1 MLLAFYYFKMM
12 FTDYL
17 LILVLIFDFT
27 FFCSKFYVL
36 INRFYF
42 AINFFSIGK
51 NVYYLRVQF
60 VCIYLQRVLSHN
72 GQYLQNK
79 YLCSFSHSHITKNI
93 LRDLCISVLA
103 LFSQIAYIVYLLPS
117 GVMVTLMPLLFYRI
131 KHLKR
136 HSPVSMNSQPGCCS
150 FAGRFYRLTKEQ
162 HAGFFNC

>member
-60 VCIYLQRVLSHN
+60 VCIYL
-72 GQYLQNK
+72 
-79 YLCSFSHSHITKNI
+79 
-93 LRDLCISVLA
+93 
-103 LFSQIAYIVYLLPS
+103 
-117 GVMVTLMPLLFYRI
+117 
-131 KHLKR
+131 
-136 HSPVSMNSQPGCCS
+136 
-150 FAGRFYRLTKEQ
+150 
-162 HAGFFNC
+162 

>member
-1 MLLAFYYFKMM
+1 MPPFIGCSAYDNLRSPAFFALMNIFPYFFLLYHLFLLICAITKGSRQRRCQQPDLCLRSTVWWHRLMLLAFYYFKMM

-36 INRFYF
+36 IYRFYF

-79 YLCSFSHSHITKNI
+79 YLCSFSHSHITKI
-93 LRDLCISVLA
+93 
-103 LFSQIAYIVYLLPS
+103 F
-117 GVMVTLMPLLFYRI
+117 
-131 KHLKR
+131 
-136 HSPVSMNSQPGCCS
+136 
-150 FAGRFYRLTKEQ
+150 
-162 HAGFFNC
+162 